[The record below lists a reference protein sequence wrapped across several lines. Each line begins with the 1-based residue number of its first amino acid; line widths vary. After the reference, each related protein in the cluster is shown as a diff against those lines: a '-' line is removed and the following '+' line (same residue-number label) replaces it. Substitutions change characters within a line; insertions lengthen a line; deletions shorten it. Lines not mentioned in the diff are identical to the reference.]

1 MLNVMLDETVKVKS
15 LGAKSRKNKGTKF
28 IIPLN
33 EVQYDQLE
41 QLNLYDDEE
50 VSIIAGELI
59 REGLEFSY
67 MDDIPVHEYDQSV
80 YELVSIEIPPGERRT
95 LEILAKKHGC
105 TMRKM
110 GYTILNFMLKAQ

>member
-1 MLNVMLDETVKVKS
+1 MLNVMLDEKVQVKS

-28 IIPLN
+28 IIPLS
-33 EVQYDQLE
+33 EAQYDQLE
-41 QLNLYDDEE
+41 QLNLYDEE

-59 REGLEFSY
+59 REGLEYAY
-67 MDDIPVHEYDQSV
+67 MDDIPLHEYNQNV
-80 YELVSIEIPPGERRT
+80 YELVSVEIPSGERRT
-95 LEILAKKHGC
+95 LDILAKKHGC